1 MAAAWF
7 CTCLCLDLIEG
18 GGVESTLHLELR
30 LFGFRLSL
38 PLWPLILAASCSL
51 PGLDVLLVGR
61 GASSLLVLF
70 SGRLGGGGKIFFN
83 H

>member
-1 MAAAWF
+1 M
-7 CTCLCLDLIEG
+7 
-18 GGVESTLHLELR
+18 HLELR

-38 PLWPLILAASCSL
+38 PLLPLILAASCSL

-70 SGRLGGGGKIFFN
+70 SGLLGFTYFGIFGL
-83 H
+83 